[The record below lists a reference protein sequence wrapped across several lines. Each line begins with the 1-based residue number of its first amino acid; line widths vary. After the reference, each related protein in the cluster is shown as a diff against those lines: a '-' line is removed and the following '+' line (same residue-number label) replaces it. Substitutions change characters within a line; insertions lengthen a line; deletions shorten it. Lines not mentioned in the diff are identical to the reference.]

1 MTRPSRHCRPSR
13 HHPGARSR
21 TRSHWGAVAL
31 MLLAGAALVRNGAE
45 GSGPPQTDAASAARG
60 ATTVPSRAPAAEL
73 PAARVRRILIP
84 AIGLDAP
91 VTAVGSDRAGWINAP
106 PAENKNLAGWYT
118 GSVSP
123 GERGS
128 AIIVGHVDNRAGP
141 AVFFSLGA
149 LRKDAQIDVLR
160 TDGRTAVFDVYGI
173 ETFMNRASRPTGS
186 TAARTAP
193 SFASSPA
200 VAPTR
205 SRPGTTG
212 TWSFSPG

>member
-1 MTRPSRHCRPSR
+1 
-13 HHPGARSR
+13 
-21 TRSHWGAVAL
+21 

-45 GSGPPQTDAASAARG
+45 GSGPPQPDAASAARG

-73 PAARVRRILIP
+73 PANGVRRILIP

-160 TDGRTAVFDVYGI
+160 ADGRTAVFDVYGI
-173 ETFMNRASRPTGS
+173 ETFMKQGFPADRVYGS
-186 TAARTAP
+186 TDRPELRVITCGGTYSKSTGYDGNVVVFARLTA
-193 SFASSPA
+193 
-200 VAPTR
+200 VR
-205 SRPGTTG
+205 
-212 TWSFSPG
+212 